1 MSRPKYLTATI
12 LIITLSVLIA
22 SANQQQSGREK
33 TPDFSRFPVADFQ
46 APEIVEP
53 TQRAA
58 RETKGRKYN
67 SKHMPQLSDDT
78 YQIFST
84 TDWDVGLPA
93 LPVEQSA
100 AVVIGTVRSAHA
112 YVTPDKTGIYSEFKV
127 AVDTVIKNDPKN
139 LINAD
144 ATITV
149 ERNGG
154 RARMPS
160 GRIVISWVSHQN
172 MPRVAGRYLFFLTHD
187 FQTPNDTGKDF
198 YILTGYELRD
208 GQVGLLDD
216 TQPGHP
222 ITRYNGATETA
233 LLGDLF
239 NAVAK
244 TSNQAIH
251 KCFPSGERGQT
262 PLPDSFVF

>member
-1 MSRPKYLTATI
+1 MSRLTATI
-12 LIITLSVLIA
+12 FIITLSVLIA
-22 SANQQQSGREK
+22 LANQQQRGREE
-33 TPDFSRFPVADFQ
+33 TPDFSRFPIVDFQ
-46 APEIVEP
+46 APETLNP
-53 TQRAA
+53 TLRAA
-58 RETKGRKYN
+58 REAKGRKYN

-78 YQIFST
+78 NQVFSI
-84 TDWDVGLPA
+84 TDWDVRLPA
-93 LPVEQSA
+93 LPVERSA
-100 AVVIGTVRSAHA
+100 AVVIGIVRSAHA
-112 YVTPDKTGIYSEFKV
+112 YVTPDKTRIYSEFEV

-139 LINAD
+139 MINAD

-172 MPRVAGRYLFFLTHD
+172 MPRVGGRYLLFLTHD

-208 GQVGLLDD
+208 GRVSPLDD

-222 ITRYNGATETA
+222 ITRYKGATETG
-233 LLGDLF
+233 LLTDLF
-239 NAVAK
+239 NTVANS
-244 TSNQAIH
+244 SN
-251 KCFPSGERGQT
+251 
-262 PLPDSFVF
+262 

>member
-1 MSRPKYLTATI
+1 MSRPKYLAPTIFIITVSI
-12 LIITLSVLIA
+12 LILTTAL
-22 SANQQQSGREK
+22 ANHQQRGNEQKNAREE
-33 TPDFSRFPVADFQ
+33 TPDFSRFPIADFQ
-46 APEIVEP
+46 APETVEP
-53 TQRAA
+53 AQRAA
-58 RETKGRKYN
+58 REDKGRKYN

-84 TDWDVGLPA
+84 TDWDVRLPA
-93 LPVEQSA
+93 LPVERSA

-112 YVTPDKTGIYSEFKV
+112 YITPDKTGIYSEFKV
-127 AVDTVIKNDPKN
+127 AVDTVIKNDAKN
-139 LINAD
+139 MVNAD

-172 MPRVAGRYLFFLTHD
+172 MPRVGGRYLLFLTHD

-222 ITRYNGATETA
+222 ITRYNGATETT
-233 LLGDLF
+233 LLSDLF
-239 NAVAK
+239 NTVAK
-244 TSNQAIH
+244 TST
-251 KCFPSGERGQT
+251 PSN
-262 PLPDSFVF
+262 

>member
-1 MSRPKYLTATI
+1 MSRLTATI
-12 LIITLSVLIA
+12 FIITVSVLIA
-22 SANQQQSGREK
+22 IANQQQRGGEK
-33 TPDFSRFPVADFQ
+33 TPDFGRFPIVDFQ
-46 APEIVEP
+46 APETLDP

-58 RETKGRKYN
+58 REAKGQKYN
-67 SKHMPQLSDDT
+67 SKHMPQLADDT

-84 TDWDVGLPA
+84 TDWDVRLPA
-93 LPVEQSA
+93 LPVERSA
-100 AVVIGTVRSAHA
+100 AIVIGTVRSAHA
-112 YVTPDKTGIYSEFKV
+112 YVTPDKTGIYSEFEV
-127 AVDTVIKNDPKN
+127 AIDALIKNDPKSM
-139 LINAD
+139 IDAD
-144 ATITV
+144 STITV

-172 MPRVAGRYLFFLTHD
+172 MPRVGGRYLLFLTHD

-222 ITRYNGATETA
+222 ITHYNGATETA
-233 LLGDLF
+233 LLSDLF

-244 TSNQAIH
+244 TSN
-251 KCFPSGERGQT
+251 S
-262 PLPDSFVF
+262 SN